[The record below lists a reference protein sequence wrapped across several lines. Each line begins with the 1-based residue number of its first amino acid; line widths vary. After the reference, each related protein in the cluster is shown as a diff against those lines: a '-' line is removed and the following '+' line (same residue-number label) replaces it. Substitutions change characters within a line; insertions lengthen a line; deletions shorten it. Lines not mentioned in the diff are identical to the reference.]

1 MSRRAV
7 ADGLMGRKST
17 QRTNSQAKNLARS
30 SQHRTV
36 RTSLSDSD
44 FILLVDVPTLSPVL
58 FHLRRFESAMSE
70 ESDSP
75 PDPMSGFS
83 EFRGPANWFTLQV
96 PAMLN
101 LQQTEAFFEIT
112 PRMASAATTDA
123 GPARD
128 QDESTE
134 PLGSKK
140 NAVDAASLPWSLT
153 LYAAWVEEDQPNTD
167 AASFSPATLFPKVIK
182 SSSAGSLPIDATN
195 RSWTGQSIKANGS
208 WWRRLFQKRN
218 SYEWRLWV
226 IEYQQ
231 IIMVASLQSQQGRA
245 LDVETVNVCNHVLS
259 SICFAEELARPPE
272 LFRRE
277 VVGLARK
284 HFPLLEVTPAGNF
297 GIRINESEIHLT
309 NFYRSYLQA
318 PDRLKQIVLP
328 GITTVVRLQEW
339 GPEQLMPALD
349 AVADRIMP
357 MLYPES
363 EAESSLQEF
372 VRVPWVAGLSIMFV
386 VDEDDTYRFVHKAML
401 KTWDVTAEDLQSLA
415 MDNLARFAEDHP
427 LEVTLV
433 GEDDDPRMLVPVTP
447 HAYNTVRLLG
457 GELHGRLRQVLGAE
471 LVVGVPNRDFFVA
484 ISLNHPKLIGE
495 IQRQV
500 AHDFQAM
507 HHPLTSRLLVISAD
521 GVSEYC

>member
-1 MSRRAV
+1 M
-7 ADGLMGRKST
+7 
-17 QRTNSQAKNLARS
+17 
-30 SQHRTV
+30 
-36 RTSLSDSD
+36 
-44 FILLVDVPTLSPVL
+44 
-58 FHLRRFESAMSE
+58 
-70 ESDSP
+70 
-75 PDPMSGFS
+75 
-83 EFRGPANWFTLQV
+83 
-96 PAMLN
+96 
-101 LQQTEAFFEIT
+101 
-112 PRMASAATTDA
+112 
-123 GPARD
+123 
-128 QDESTE
+128 
-134 PLGSKK
+134 
-140 NAVDAASLPWSLT
+140 
-153 LYAAWVEEDQPNTD
+153 
-167 AASFSPATLFPKVIK
+167 
-182 SSSAGSLPIDATN
+182 
-195 RSWTGQSIKANGS
+195 
-208 WWRRLFQKRN
+208 
-218 SYEWRLWV
+218 

-284 HFPLLEVTPAGNF
+284 HFPLLEVNPAGNF

-349 AVADRIMP
+349 VVADRIMP

-401 KTWDVTAEDLQSLA
+401 KTWDVTVEDLQSLA